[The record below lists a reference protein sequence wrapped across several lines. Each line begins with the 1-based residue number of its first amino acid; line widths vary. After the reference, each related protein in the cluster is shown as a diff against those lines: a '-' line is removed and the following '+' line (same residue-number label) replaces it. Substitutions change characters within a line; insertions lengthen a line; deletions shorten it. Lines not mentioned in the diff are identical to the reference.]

1 MEWGLGVIER
11 EEVMV
16 DVWSWGRGVV
26 RGGLPVAVAPRNGGK
41 S

>member
-1 MEWGLGVIER
+1 MGLGSAEGKGMAGR
-11 EEVMV
+11 R
-16 DVWSWGRGVV
+16 SWGRGVV